1 MQLHN
6 KFIKQLL
13 ILFIVFF
20 FITTTYSQDIVT
32 VNIQQPPL
40 NQLRVE
46 HLWQVT
52 LSNTSQ
58 DILNVYL
65 YGTLTEQKDGTV
77 LTATTSSI
85 NLSPGLKK
93 INVHE
98 LEPISVDYPN
108 SDSKYREALIRTGNM
123 PSGEYEICVYVK
135 YKSNNNNCGSDCI
148 QHSIEIIPAPTLIY
162 PTDSEKAVTRPLFT
176 WMQAVRPG
184 LDIRYKIRI
193 VEIKDN
199 QSPETAMKTNPAWF
213 EESNIM
219 TSIFPYPVSANEF
232 ADSGMYAWQI
242 QSYGFSGNPLGEN
255 NGLSEIMSFM
265 YIGKSIDPNSD
276 VIAFPN
282 DIDVLFPKVGE
293 EIDAD
298 AIILQWSYKKESDS
312 NPTYSIKI
320 VEVLEDQSPQTAI
333 KENEAFWEGA
343 NILDTFLIFPET
355 DKEFIPGK
363 EYAWQ
368 VSVYEGNSKIDECK
382 VSSLIISAKKES
394 ELDVI
399 FPKVGEE
406 IDADAINFQWS
417 YKKQSDSGPNYTIKV
432 VEVLENQTL
441 KTAIQDNPA
450 LWEQTN
456 ISDTHIQYPETEQAF
471 IPGKKYAWQVSV
483 FEGDS
488 RLLVGEVS
496 SFIISSEKN
505 TELDVLFPKV
515 GEEIDA
521 DGLILEWKNF
531 ELTEGSVK
539 YTLKIVEVYSDQ
551 TPKTAIENNASYFEK
566 SDLEAPKYV
575 CYLNPFI
582 SFDTG
587 KKYAWHVTVYKGG
600 EIVGTS
606 SVGSFI
612 IKSVNE

>member
-108 SDSKYREALIRTGNM
+108 ADSKYREALIRTGNM

-368 VSVYEGNSKIDECK
+368 VSVYKGNSKIDECK

-394 ELDVI
+394 ELDVL

-406 IDADAINFQWS
+406 LDADAINFQWS
-417 YKKQSDSGPNYTIKV
+417 YKKQSDSNPTYYIKV
-432 VEVLENQTL
+432 VEVLENQTPE
-441 KTAIQDNPA
+441 TAIRDNEIF
-450 LWEQTN
+450 LGYEGLQ
-456 ISDTHIQYPETEQAF
+456 ISEVMIQPEQAF
-471 IPGKKYAWQVSV
+471 TFTPGKKYAWQVNV
-483 FEGDS
+483 YEGDS
-488 RLLVGEVS
+488 LIAEGDAS
-496 SFIISSEKN
+496 YFMISSEKS

-515 GEEIDA
+515 GEELDA
-521 DGLILEWKNF
+521 DGLLLEWENYDR
-531 ELTEGSVK
+531 TDGSIR
-539 YTLKIVEVYSDQ
+539 YSLKIVKVNKNQ
-551 TPKTAIENNASYFEK
+551 TPEMAIENNENYFEK
-566 SDLEAPKYV
+566 SDLETPKYM
-575 CYLNPFI
+575 CYLNPSI
-582 SFDTG
+582 SFDAG
-587 KKYAWHVTVYKGG
+587 KKYAWRVTVYKGE

-612 IKSVNE
+612 IKH